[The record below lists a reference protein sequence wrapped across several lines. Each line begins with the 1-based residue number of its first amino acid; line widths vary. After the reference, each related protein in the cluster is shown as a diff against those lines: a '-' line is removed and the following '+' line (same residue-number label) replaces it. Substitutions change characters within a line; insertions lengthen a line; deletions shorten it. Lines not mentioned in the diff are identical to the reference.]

1 MKLHISLRRNPSER
15 EFITFENVNPESFV
29 AELKANI
36 AQKAE
41 VSPQSIRKFII
52 YISYLNH

>member
-1 MKLHISLRRNPSER
+1 MKLHISLRRNTNQR

-29 AELKANI
+29 GDLKAMI

-41 VSPQSIRKFII
+41 LDPADIGRYTI
-52 YISYLNH
+52 YF